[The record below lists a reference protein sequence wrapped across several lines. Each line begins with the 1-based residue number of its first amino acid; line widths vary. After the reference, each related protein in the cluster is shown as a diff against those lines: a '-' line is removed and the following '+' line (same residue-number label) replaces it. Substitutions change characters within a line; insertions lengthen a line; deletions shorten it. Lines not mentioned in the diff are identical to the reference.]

1 MCVLKYLGSSISI
14 FTMYYEVYP
23 KKLDGLCVDRGVDRK
38 IDT

>member
-23 KKLDGLCVDRGVDRK
+23 KENWMVYVWIEGWIEK
-38 IDT
+38 